1 MSSEVLQQRDLLV
14 AERTDF
20 LAKCGDKAEYCVVLP
35 QWHYKQCADA
45 ADFKDTLNLRWQL
58 AVTIVGPGI
67 GEVDD
72 ALSTHEAG
80 QQTPL
85 SRPRRGSA
93 QLRRSEAER
102 KRVRNRLAAGGR
114 WIRTSSSPREG
125 LEF

>member
-80 QQTPL
+80 QQTPSAGRAGGQL
-85 SRPRRGSA
+85 SSDGPRPRENEFA
-93 QLRRSEAER
+93 
-102 KRVRNRLAAGGR
+102 
-114 WIRTSSSPREG
+114 TDSP
-125 LEF
+125 LEDGFEPSVPLL